1 MQQPTLAPPAPP
13 APPAPVAGA
22 DVIQVPSRP
31 LTASEIQAIRE
42 RRGELSNQ
50 LNSAADRRSN
60 LAEELREAS
69 GPVDRAGLEERI
81 RVLDER
87 IVQLETDIA
96 TTGRML
102 TTGQTLGETSTE
114 MPPIPFGLEPGQVTG
129 ISIVFILSVLF
140 PLSIAMAR
148 RILRRAPSG
157 ATAPEMREISSKL
170 EGLQQAVDTVA
181 IEIERVSEGQ
191 RFVTRIMTEGEK
203 ALGGGTRAVEPLR
216 VPGRDA
222 LGVRRGE

>member
-1 MQQPTLAPPAPP
+1 MRQPPLAPPAPP
-13 APPAPVAGA
+13 APPTPVAGA

-31 LTASEIQAIRE
+31 LTASEIQSIRE
-42 RRGELSNQ
+42 RRSELSTQ
-50 LNSAADRRSN
+50 LNSAADRRQD

-87 IVQLETDIA
+87 IIQLETDIA

-114 MPPIPFGLEPGQVTG
+114 IAPIPFGLENNQVTG
-129 ISIVFILSVLF
+129 ISIVFILAVLF
-140 PLSIAMAR
+140 PLSVAMAR
-148 RILRRAPSG
+148 RLLRRAPSG
-157 ATAPEMREISSKL
+157 ATAPEMREIASKL

-203 ALGGGTRAVEPLR
+203 ALGGGTRAAEPLR